1 MLHAKPKQISNW
13 IENEFHCLLQLVE
26 GEQYDNVK
34 WDNKWFVDDDK
45 EDFVEEEFINT
56 EPNHCVSTPKISDEK
71 RKEIREKARESSQKL
86 NQLREE
92 EIQGYKSAIEALED
106 KYGKILTQNKDLL
119 DKVNKQSERIKH
131 LEGSVKSLDSTECKN
146 KIIKLEDRL
155 KIAENKLNSNFLK
168 EVSDDDNLDI
178 KEKIAKLEGDNLI
191 VEEDI
196 KKIQKDLDK
205 QCKNNA
211 KKIENSKIELNE
223 FLDKRVDDLKKNFE
237 EEFKKL
243 AKEDKRD
250 ISKEEQFIKDCV
262 DDYFKEKHNTI
273 IAKENENWGQD
284 DSFETFSVHEE
295 DQSKAKEPTPFQF
308 VRKKSTSTPQL
319 NTETLPDDL
328 QHLIVGDSIVQGIK
342 NQQFH
347 KGQNTKVISLRGRGL
362 QEVRKY
368 FQSVLLEGSQPKN
381 IFIHVG
387 SNDVLNDTAEN
398 FIKEYET
405 LIEEIKIKF
414 QDSKLFVS
422 LIIQKVNNE
431 HFN

>member
-1 MLHAKPKQISNW
+1 MQKQ
-13 IENEFHCLLQLVE
+13 
-26 GEQYDNVK
+26 Y
-34 WDNKWFVDDDK
+34 
-45 EDFVEEEFINT
+45 
-56 EPNHCVSTPKISDEK
+56 
-71 RKEIREKARESSQKL
+71 
-86 NQLREE
+86 
-92 EIQGYKSAIEALED
+92 
-106 KYGKILTQNKDLL
+106 
-119 DKVNKQSERIKH
+119 
-131 LEGSVKSLDSTECKN
+131 
-146 KIIKLEDRL
+146 
-155 KIAENKLNSNFLK
+155 
-168 EVSDDDNLDI
+168 
-178 KEKIAKLEGDNLI
+178 
-191 VEEDI
+191 
-196 KKIQKDLDK
+196 
-205 QCKNNA
+205 

-223 FLDKRVDDLKKNFE
+223 FLEKRVDDLKKNF

-262 DDYFKEKHNTI
+262 DDYFKKKHNTI

-295 DQSKAKEPTPFQF
+295 DQSKAEEPTPFQF
-308 VRKKSTSTPQL
+308 VCKKSTSTPQL

-328 QHLIVGDSIVQGIK
+328 QYLIVGDSIVQGIK

-381 IFIHVG
+381 IVIHVG

-398 FIKEYET
+398 FIKVYET

-431 HFN
+431 HFNKKSAYFNKLLKEMSTKMNISFIPHYIIEENLFRSDGTHLSERGTATFVSNMKLKLRGSRVGKSTQFNNQDTDKIGPTNENFKSLLLGLIKML